1 MIKLPTMTRR
11 RTHGIVAAAL
21 ICACLCHAN
30 LADAQKDNPRKFHFG
45 ASTGVIAAQIDGDE
59 LSGSATKKWTVS

>member
-1 MIKLPTMTRR
+1 MTRR